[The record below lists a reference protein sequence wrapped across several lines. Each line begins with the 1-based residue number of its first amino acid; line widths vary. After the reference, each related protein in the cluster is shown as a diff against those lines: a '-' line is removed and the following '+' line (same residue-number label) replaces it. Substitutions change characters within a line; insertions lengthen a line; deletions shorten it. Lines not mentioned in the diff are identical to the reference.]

1 MVNFVEGFHTGEYL
15 VSEAEGTLSRE
26 EVIVSQTGGALV
38 SGTVLGKVTAT
49 GKYKPYSNAA
59 TDGREVAAAIL
70 YNPLV
75 ANTGDRKGVVVHV
88 RNCEVFK
95 GALTGSD
102 TAAIA
107 DLKLLNVIV
116 R

>member
-26 EVIVSQTGGALV
+26 EVTVTQSGTALV

-49 GKYKPYSNAA
+49 GKYKPYNNTA
-59 TDGREVAAAIL
+59 TDGSEVAAAIL
-70 YNPLV
+70 YTELK
-75 ANTGDRKGVVVHV
+75 AATGDAKGVVVHV

-95 GALTGSD
+95 GALTGLD
-102 TAAIA
+102 NPAIA

>member
-1 MVNFVEGFHTGEYL
+1 MANLVEGKHTGEYL

-26 EVIVSQTGGALV
+26 EVTVTQTGSALV

-49 GKYKPYSNAA
+49 GKYKPYNNSA
-59 TDGREVAAAIL
+59 TDGTEVAAAIL
-70 YNPLV
+70 YTPLV
-75 ANTGDRKGVVVHV
+75 AATGDRKGVVIHV
-88 RNCEVFK
+88 RNCEVFG

-102 TAAIA
+102 TAGIA

>member
-26 EVIVSQTGGALV
+26 EVIVTQTGSALV

-49 GKYKPYSNAA
+49 GKYKPYNNSA
-59 TDGREVAAAIL
+59 TDGTEVAAAIL
-70 YNPLV
+70 YTPLV
-75 ANTGDRKGVVVHV
+75 AYTGDRKGVVVHV

-95 GALTGSD
+95 GALTGLD
-102 TAAIA
+102 VPGTA